1 MGLEVETRTWDAG
14 GKGRVCSE
22 SKGSG
27 FMMERR
33 DVNRMVGEKG
43 D

>member
-1 MGLEVETRTWDAG
+1 MELEVETRPWDAG

-22 SKGSG
+22 SKGEWCHDG
-27 FMMERR
+27 EE
-33 DVNRMVGEKG
+33 DVSRMVGEKG